1 VVDRVTLTQPVYLK
15 VWGQPMIVY
24 GGSTIDVPSAAA
36 LSPSQITNVLL
47 GTGTLL
53 NGQHAQPVSNF
64 RVKE

>member
-1 VVDRVTLTQPVYLK
+1 MVDRVTLPQPVYLK
-15 VWGQPMIVY
+15 VWY
-24 GGSTIDVPSAAA
+24 GGSTIDVPSASA

-64 RVKE
+64 RIKE